1 MLGWDLRPME
11 AAVLS
16 WNPRPMEAA
25 MSGPQLMLA
34 ALLWAR
40 GWESVIR
47 RQRG

>member
-1 MLGWDLRPME
+1 MLSWNPRTME

-16 WNPRPMEAA
+16 WNPRTMEAA